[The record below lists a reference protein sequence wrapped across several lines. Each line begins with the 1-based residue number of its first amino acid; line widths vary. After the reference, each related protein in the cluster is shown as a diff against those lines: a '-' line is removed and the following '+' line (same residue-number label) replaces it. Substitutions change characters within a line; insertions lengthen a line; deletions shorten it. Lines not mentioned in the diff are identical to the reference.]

1 MDIQD
6 VQAISQTH
14 GIEFTFDIMPD
25 ACIVLAWAEETQA
38 NGKQDLLGTGN
49 GATPDDAMDD
59 VMQHV
64 RKRLN

>member
-1 MDIQD
+1 MNIQD

-14 GIEFTFDIMPD
+14 GIEFTFDIMPRQ
-25 ACIVLAWAEETQA
+25 CIVLAWAEETQA
-38 NGKQDLLGTGN
+38 GGKQDLLGTGT
-49 GATPDDAMDD
+49 GTTPDAAMDD